1 MTTPDDQAP
10 NGGWRQSDL
19 VPRPDPT
26 KLTTEAVAQ
35 ATLQYRRE
43 LAQLRELIE
52 NRLDISDEA
61 LDRRAQSFQLQIDQ
75 RFTAAQTA
83 VDAALTSAEKA
94 VTKAEIAAEKRFDSV
109 NEFRQALSDQTRLFL
124 PRTEYEAA
132 HKAVQDRVSVN
143 AERLSALELRLTSR
157 LDRGEGLDLGAQGN
171 RNEQR
176 LNTNA
181 AIAVISTILLV
192 ISIAVTIVIA
202 THH

>member
-10 NGGWRQSDL
+10 NGGWRQADL

-43 LAQLRELIE
+43 LGQLRELIE

-132 HKAVQDRVSVN
+132 HQALQDRVTV
-143 AERLSALELRLTSR
+143 ATERLAALELRLTSR
-157 LDRGEGLDLGAQGN
+157 LDRGEGVDLGAQGH
-171 RNEQR
+171 RSEQR